1 MTAAT
6 SHDRNFSLQGS
17 TNETRTYW
25 ENWHLYWT
33 CVEFFSRRYSLSNVV
48 LWIVNN
54 LDISKVFKVYRRCAG
69 ITYKCP
75 GLGCRFCHLLHRSR
89 MDTSQ
94 LTEWG
99 ARVYEHA
106 GVLKEKS
113 WRDTV
118 FAAGCPH
125 AHSVLWILGSSN
137 VIPSLQQL
145 MTKTPNQSYVRNA
158 PWS

>member
-25 ENWHLYWT
+25 ENLHLCWT
-33 CVEFFSRRYSLSNVV
+33 CVEFFSWHYPLSNVV

-75 GLGCRFCHLLHRSR
+75 GLGCRFCHLLHMIQYGYVSTHWMRCTGLWTCWRAEGRNHAVTQSLQQAAH
-89 MDTSQ
+89 TSIQ
-94 LTEWG
+94 CCGFW
-99 ARVYEHA
+99 
-106 GVLKEKS
+106 
-113 WRDTV
+113 
-118 FAAGCPH
+118 
-125 AHSVLWILGSSN
+125 GSSN

-145 MTKTPNQSYVRNA
+145 MTKTPNQN
-158 PWS
+158 